1 VIALGSCGF
10 EQTAPRATLG
20 DIGAASN
27 TWRHRRRATLGDIG
41 TTKQGNQGEGT
52 MQPAPRFDTLGLGL
66 DTEQLRLVLADL
78 RAGHQALIDELT
90 QRLKASELTRDL
102 LRAELDRLKAEQLES
117 QIARAIAEDH
127 DLRTFREKEAAA
139 KEAEQATLRQ
149 RSTELQSQNTTLLN
163 EKSAL
168 AKKVA
173 QQEQWIKALE
183 RAIRESPWLGKAQMP
198 APVKEPKDPQP
209 LTA

>member
-1 VIALGSCGF
+1 
-10 EQTAPRATLG
+10 
-20 DIGAASN
+20 
-27 TWRHRRRATLGDIG
+27 
-41 TTKQGNQGEGT
+41 
-52 MQPAPRFDTLGLGL
+52 MQPSPRYDTLGLGL

-102 LRAELDRLKAEQLES
+102 LRAELDRLKAEQFES

-139 KEAEQATLRQ
+139 KEAEQASLRQ
-149 RSTELQSQNTTLLN
+149 RATDLQAQNTALLN
-163 EKSAL
+163 EKIAL
-168 AKKVA
+168 TKKVT

-183 RAIRESPWLGKAQMP
+183 RAIRESPWMGKAQMP
-198 APVKEPKDPQP
+198 APIKESKEPVQV
-209 LTA
+209 TA